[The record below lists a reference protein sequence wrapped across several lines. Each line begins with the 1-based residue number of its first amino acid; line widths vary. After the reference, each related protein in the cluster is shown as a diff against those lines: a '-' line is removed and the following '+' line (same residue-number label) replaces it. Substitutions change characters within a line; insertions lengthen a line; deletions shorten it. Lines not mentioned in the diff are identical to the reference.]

1 MIKTLEE
8 YFNFSIL
15 IWWIKRALQVANSRR
30 RQTLRFQSNERSVR
44 PHRGTS
50 AADQHGGDTRTVLAH
65 SMYILV
71 HRQQCI
77 EVSITFVCLTS
88 SQDGSS
94 CMSARSRR
102 ALISRKSGLCLCVVE
117 AGCYGSAG
125 GRRRL
130 CSLRCQICS
139 RDSGSA
145 RLFHAWRRRHSRNA
159 SHIIRSLEDSTT
171 ISNKGGFPFRAFH
184 LFSTGR
190 LWS

>member
-44 PHRGTS
+44 PHRGNS

-125 GRRRL
+125 SPAKEGHRAMRGRK
-130 CSLRCQICS
+130 
-139 RDSGSA
+139 A
-145 RLFHAWRRRHSRNA
+145 RSCPVAWCNWRRDTA
-159 SHIIRSLEDSTT
+159 FA
-171 ISNKGGFPFRAFH
+171 GMGRAGQ
-184 LFSTGR
+184 LAIAGR
-190 LWS
+190 LTVGSSLNGAMVSSVM